1 MQVFSFILSSK
12 RPHHAEVLVV
22 VTAHDRV
29 INTLARLSKIPESSS
44 PHQVQD
50 LVGVAVRDILFNAP
64 GTGGLDGSSNYS
76 TDGLAQVLTIVS
88 LIT

>member
-12 RPHHAEVLVV
+12 RPPHAEVLVM
-22 VTAHDRV
+22 VTAYDRV

-50 LVGVAVRDILFNAP
+50 LVGVAVRDILFNAL
-64 GTGGLDGSSNYS
+64 GTE
-76 TDGLAQVLTIVS
+76 GLAQVLTIVS